1 MPTSRSYGDAC
12 GIARALDVVGER
24 WALLVV
30 RELLFGPQRFSD
42 LRRGLPG
49 ASSNLVADRLRE
61 LTARGV
67 VQRRKLA
74 PPAGSWVYELTEW
87 GRELDPVIVAL
98 GNWGLRVP
106 LPDGPVTLG
115 PVSVLLY
122 LRTAGRPAPGDDS
135 AVQIDFD
142 GRVWTARTSGG
153 QVRIEAGAGRRGRRG
168 PAHGPGHPQRPA
180 GRPGRARHDPG
191 RRFGHRG
198 RGPGRGPPPDR
209 LGFGR
214 PSLTETSK
222 LAETGN
228 RAEMGVSARCA
239 GSAGVL
245 VQLEVGGGHGFV
257 DRTGHGDD
265 NGLSADRVAGDGL
278 QAAGLQRE
286 AEVH

>member
-24 WALLVV
+24 WALLVL

-42 LRRGLPG
+42 LRRGLAG

-87 GRELDPVIVAL
+87 GRELEPVIVAL

-135 AVQIDFD
+135 SVQLDFD
-142 GRVWTARTSGG
+142 GRVWTARTGGG
-153 QVRIEAGAGRRGRRG
+153 QVRIEAGETAGADAVLRTD
-168 PAHGPGHPQRPA
+168 PATLNALLDDPDGLDAALA
-180 GRPGRARHDPG
+180 G
-191 RRFGHRG
+191 
-198 RGPGRGPPPDR
+198 
-209 LGFGR
+209 
-214 PSLTETSK
+214 
-222 LAETGN
+222 
-228 RAEMGVSARCA
+228 
-239 GSAGVL
+239 GSAQV
-245 VQLEVGGGHGFV
+245 
-257 DRTGHGDD
+257 TGDLTPVRRLIG
-265 NGLSADRVAGDGL
+265 SVATALTGPK
-278 QAAGLQRE
+278 QAS
-286 AEVH
+286 